1 MIFYLLCVLCP
12 LPASRIHLHRG
23 CVLRA
28 RSQALC
34 ECHPVRHAA
43 RISTSYKGVNACYW
57 LLLHHIASLCHATDP
72 TDDANH
78 FFLVVRVRMS
88 CEAKFGKAAH
98 PSSGRSGDR
107 PPGASW
113 FNLRQ
118 SFDLCSSHV
127 TLHMICFFNR
137 MLYMMPLMQSAKPFA
152 ICRANCLVRC
162 NLVMYLYSNS

>member
-1 MIFYLLCVLCP
+1 MSSSCIKNPLAQRLCP
-12 LPASRIHLHRG
+12 ACQKPST
-23 CVLRA
+23 LRVPP
-28 RSQALC
+28 SSPCSSDFNQLQGGKC
-34 ECHPVRHAA
+34 M
-43 RISTSYKGVNACYW
+43 
-57 LLLHHIASLCHATDP
+57 LLIVIASYCIIVPCDRS
-72 TDDANH
+72 DRWCKSY

-127 TLHMICFFNR
+127 TLHMICFFFNFYR